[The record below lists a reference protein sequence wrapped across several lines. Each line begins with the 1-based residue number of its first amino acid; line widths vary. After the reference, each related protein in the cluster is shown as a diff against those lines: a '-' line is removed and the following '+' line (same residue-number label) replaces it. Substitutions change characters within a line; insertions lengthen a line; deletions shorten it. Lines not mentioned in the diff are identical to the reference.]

1 MNKSKKYIESYNQI
15 DELHYKNFYVKEPIF
30 CEMINENEYKAYDG
44 KREFIVSKK
53 EKKQLSEYKR
63 NKGKELDKYILCT
76 CSYCGNE
83 PKGKMPRH
91 SNIKDC
97 FDNFVWNDLELMVVV
112 VVVIRFQY

>member
-53 EKKQLSEYKR
+53 EKKKLSEYKR
-63 NKGKELDKYILCT
+63 ILT
-76 CSYCGNE
+76 V
-83 PKGKMPRH
+83 H
-91 SNIKDC
+91 VITINI
-97 FDNFVWNDLELMVVV
+97 NFVIF
-112 VVVIRFQY
+112 IRCNQCASTMINKIIFFQIINKFNLIKGFFT